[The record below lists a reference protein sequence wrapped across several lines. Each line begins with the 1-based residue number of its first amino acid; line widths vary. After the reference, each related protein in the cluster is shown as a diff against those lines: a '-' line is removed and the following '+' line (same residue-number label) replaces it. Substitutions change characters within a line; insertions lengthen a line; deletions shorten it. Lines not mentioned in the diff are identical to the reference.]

1 MKKKVRMVQSLVLIV
16 FIVLFAFITL
26 VTPKS
31 DFSEAENRALQ
42 TRPEL
47 SLDAVKSGD
56 FQTNYE
62 NYLSDQFF
70 GRELFVNL
78 KTRGSRLLGK
88 KDING
93 VYVGKDD
100 YLIEKHSY
108 GDYDEDRV
116 NSNIEALADFM
127 NRMTAKYG
135 KEHTCLMFVPAKDA
149 AMSNKLPAFAK
160 PLDTSLITEKM
171 SKLLDD
177 GGAGADV
184 MLDLT
189 ETMKSHEDEYIY
201 FRTDHHWTMR
211 GAYYGYC
218 DYAMKMGLTLHPSSD
233 YDITEVAK
241 DFYGTTFDKIQ
252 LKKTPD
258 IVELLTLSTGAPKV
272 KVKFDDDNN
281 IWQTL
286 YKEDA
291 VNAKDKYT
299 YFLGGNTAKIQV
311 NSNTKNNKTLLLV
324 KDSFSNCLIPFLT
337 SEYERIYMID
347 LRYSKDMMSVTMDKI
362 NSKHTITDVLV
373 CFNYEK
379 FMEAT
384 GVTLLKEADA
394 LQ

>member
-218 DYAMKMGLTLHPSSD
+218 DYAMKMGLTLHP
-233 YDITEVAK
+233 K
-241 DFYGTTFDKIQ
+241 R
-252 LKKTPD
+252 L
-258 IVELLTLSTGAPKV
+258 
-272 KVKFDDDNN
+272 
-281 IWQTL
+281 
-286 YKEDA
+286 
-291 VNAKDKYT
+291 
-299 YFLGGNTAKIQV
+299 
-311 NSNTKNNKTLLLV
+311 
-324 KDSFSNCLIPFLT
+324 
-337 SEYERIYMID
+337 
-347 LRYSKDMMSVTMDKI
+347 
-362 NSKHTITDVLV
+362 
-373 CFNYEK
+373 
-379 FMEAT
+379 
-384 GVTLLKEADA
+384 
-394 LQ
+394 